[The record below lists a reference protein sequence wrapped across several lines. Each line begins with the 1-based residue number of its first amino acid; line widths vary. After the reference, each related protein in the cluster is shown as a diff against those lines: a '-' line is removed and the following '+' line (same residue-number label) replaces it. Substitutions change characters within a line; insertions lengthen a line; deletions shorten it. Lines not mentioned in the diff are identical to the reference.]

1 MGREAYVPLFET
13 KQGRGRMAYR
23 LFGCSILL
31 AICSIWWYRVAYLP
45 SVGEEGRWA
54 WITLSAAELWF
65 GFYWVLTQ
73 SVRWG
78 PVYRRTFRDRLS
90 ERYEDELPTVDVF
103 VCTADPLVEP
113 PSMVINTALSVMAY
127 DYPPEKLAVYLSDDG
142 GSELTFYAFLEA
154 ARFSRHWIPFCK
166 MYHVEPRSP
175 AVYFAETAVSGGGG
189 GEWPMVK
196 RLYDEMEN
204 RIEEAVKLGRVPD
217 EIKEQHGGFSEWR
230 SGANSRDHQSI
241 VQILID
247 GRDPKSVDIEGSQ
260 LPTLVYMAREKRP
273 NHPHNFKAGAMNA
286 LIRVS
291 SAISDGA
298 IILNVDCDMYSNSSK
313 SVRDVMCFFLD
324 EEKGHEIAYVQF
336 PQKFNNVTKNDIY
349 SSSMITISEV
359 DFHGIDG
366 RGGPLYIGTGCFHR
380 RESLCGKKFNDS
392 PKVELKRWLNMNPN
406 DNALDLQE
414 KLKVLASCTYEAN
427 TQWGNEVGLKY
438 GCPVEDVITGLSIQC
453 RGWKSVYYNPKRPGF
468 LGIAP
473 TTLAQVILQHKRWSE
488 GDLQIFLSRYCPF
501 VLGHGKIPLGLQMGY
516 CIYCLW
522 AATSIPTL
530 CYLII
535 PPLCL
540 LKGTSVFPSVS
551 SAWCVPF
558 AYAFIAKYA
567 YSAFESL
574 QGGDT
579 IKGWWNDTR
588 ITLIKKTTSY
598 LFATIDTTLKLSGI
612 DNPSFAITSKVADP
626 EASERYE
633 SELIEFGGS
642 FSPSFAILTILA
654 LHHLTCLVFGLKS
667 VVFGGGVGGFEPFLM
682 QLIMCGV
689 LVGLNM
695 PFYEGMFLRKDKGAM
710 PGSVTLTSIV
720 LVVMVCVLVL
730 Y

>member
-1 MGREAYVPLFET
+1 MG
-13 KQGRGRMAYR
+13 
-23 LFGCSILL
+23 
-31 AICSIWWYRVAYLP
+31 
-45 SVGEEGRWA
+45 
-54 WITLSAAELWF
+54 
-65 GFYWVLTQ
+65 
-73 SVRWG
+73 
-78 PVYRRTFRDRLS
+78 
-90 ERYEDELPTVDVF
+90 YEDELPIVDVF
-103 VCTADPLVEP
+103 ICTADPLIEP
-113 PSMVINTALSVMAY
+113 PSIVINTALSVMAY
-127 DYPPEKLAVYLSDDG
+127 DYPSEKLAVYLSDDG
-142 GSELTFYAFLEA
+142 GSELTFYALLEA

-166 MYHVEPRSP
+166 KHHVEPRSP
-175 AVYFAETAVSGGGG
+175 AVYFAETTVSGDGDDD
-189 GEWPMVK
+189 EWSMVK

-204 RIEEAVKLGRVPD
+204 LIEEAVKLGRVPE

-313 SVRDVMCFFLD
+313 SVRDVMCFFMD

-349 SSSMITISEV
+349 GSSMITTYEV
-359 DFHGIDG
+359 DFPGIDG
-366 RGGPLYIGTGCFHR
+366 NGGPLYIGTGCFHR

-392 PKVELKRWLNMNPN
+392 PKVELKRGLNMSPN
-406 DNALDLQE
+406 DNALNLQE
-414 KLKVLASCTYEAN
+414 RLKVLASCTYEAN

-453 RGWKSVYYNPKRPGF
+453 RGWKSVYYNPKRDGF

-488 GDLQIFLSRYCPF
+488 GDLQIFLSS
-501 VLGHGKIPLGLQMGY
+501 VSIIDNL
-516 CIYCLW
+516 
-522 AATSIPTL
+522 IPTG
-530 CYLII
+530 CN
-535 PPLCL
+535 
-540 LKGTSVFPSVS
+540 FQVS
-551 SAWCVPF
+551 SAWCIPF

-567 YSAFESL
+567 NSVFESL
-574 QGGDT
+574 QSGDT
-579 IKGWWNDTR
+579 IRGWWNETR
-588 ITLIKKTTSY
+588 ITLIKRTTSY

-612 DNPSFAITSKVADP
+612 DNSSFAITSKVTDP

-642 FSPSFAILTILA
+642 FSPSFAILAILT
-654 LHHLTCLVFGLKS
+654 LHHLACLVFGLKS

-695 PFYEGMFLRKDKGAM
+695 PVYEGMFLRKDKGAM

-720 LVVMVCVLVL
+720 LVVMILRRRL
-730 Y
+730 RDMKTGELRALTIMNGFRKLFK